1 MKKNPVLY
9 ILIGAPGSGKS
20 TWATSLGVPVVSR
33 DKIRFSLLNNND
45 KYFSKETE
53 VFSIFIKKIGE
64 CLLSG
69 KSVIADASHLT
80 KGGRKKL
87 IDRLHYVENFDI
99 IFVHFKTSLENCL
112 KFNKQRTG
120 LALVPSDVL
129 TNMYNSME
137 TPCIN
142 EFPNVK
148 KIIEIENK

>member
-20 TWATSLGVPVVSR
+20 TWAISSKIPVVSR

-53 VFSIFIKKIGE
+53 VFSIFIEKIGDH
-64 CLLSG
+64 LLAG

-87 IDRLHYVENFDI
+87 INRLYYVENFDI
-99 IFVHFKTSLENCL
+99 VFVHFKTSLGNCL
-112 KFNKQRTG
+112 KFNEQRSG
-120 LALVPSDVL
+120 RALVPKDVL
-129 TNMYNSME
+129 INMYDSME
-137 TPCIN
+137 FPDMN